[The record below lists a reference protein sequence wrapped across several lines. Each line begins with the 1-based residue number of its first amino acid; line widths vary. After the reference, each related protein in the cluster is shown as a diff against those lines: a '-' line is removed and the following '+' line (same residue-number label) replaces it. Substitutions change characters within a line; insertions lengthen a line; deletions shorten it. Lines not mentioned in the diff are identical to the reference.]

1 MFKITQYRMS
11 SWVHAAKNAN
21 TIASAPIA
29 AAKAGGKKDKPNPCA
44 PAKVKEEKPEKPS
57 TFVADTTPVG
67 EKKDCTLPM
76 LPEYHPKAVEA
87 AWYAWWEKKGFFH
100 ANEQNVIQGLKKPFT
115 MVIPPPNVT
124 GALHLGHA
132 LMLSVEDAIVR
143 WKRMQGYETL
153 WLPGVDHAGIATQSV
168 VEKQLWKKSK
178 QTRHDFGR
186 EEFVKKVWDWK
197 DEYGDKIIHQ
207 FKRFGISVD
216 WKRFAFTLDET
227 RSEAVLESFVRMY
240 DKGLIYRAT
249 RLVNWCCT
257 LKTALSDLEVE
268 YIDLTGPTMMTVP
281 GHDPNKK
288 YEFGVLIHFSYRVK
302 GTDEFIEVA
311 TTRLE
316 TMLGDVAVAVHPN
329 DPRYKHLH
337 GKELEHPFIKDRKMF
352 VITDDILVNMDF
364 GTGAVKITPAHDPN
378 DYACGNRHNLEKIN
392 VLDEDGLINHNG
404 GSTFAGMKRFDA
416 RVEVYKALDK
426 LG

>member
-1 MFKITQYRMS
+1 MDIQRDEMFKLTNLKIANWQI
-11 SWVHAAKNAN
+11 AAN
-21 TIASAPIA
+21 TVRNTVPLVTAVKADASSA
-29 AAKAGGKKDKPNPCA
+29 ATDKKGKKDKPNPNQ
-44 PAKVKEEKPEKPS
+44 PSKPKEAKPEKPS
-57 TFVADTTPVG
+57 TFVADTTPLG
-67 EKKDCTLPM
+67 EKKDTSKPM

-100 ANEQNVIQGLKKPFT
+100 ANEQNVLSGQKKPFT

-143 WKRMQGYETL
+143 WRRMQGYETL

-197 DEYGDKIIHQ
+197 DEYGGKIVNQ
-207 FKRFGISVD
+207 FKRYGISVD
-216 WKRFAFTLDET
+216 WERFAFTLDET
-227 RSEAVLESFVRMY
+227 RSTAVVESFVRMHE
-240 DKGLIYRAT
+240 KGLIYRAT

-268 YIDLTGPTMMTVP
+268 YIDLTGPTRMSVP
-281 GHDPNKK
+281 GHDPNKT
-288 YEFGVLIHFSYRVK
+288 YEFGSLTHFSYRVK
-302 GTDEFIEVA
+302 GTDEFITVA

-329 DPRYKHLH
+329 DPRYAHLH
-337 GKELEHPFIKDRKMF
+337 GKELEHPFIKDRKMI

-378 DYACGNRHNLEKIN
+378 DY
-392 VLDEDGLINHNG
+392 
-404 GSTFAGMKRFDA
+404 
-416 RVEVYKALDK
+416 
-426 LG
+426 